1 MAAERVAPD
10 EIDADLCEDHRTVR
24 LTAERADGVIIT
36 SSFELAGDAP
46 ALPGAAD
53 DSSCTA

>member
-1 MAAERVAPD
+1 
-10 EIDADLCEDHRTVR
+10 LCEDHRTVR